1 MVGITHLKQIKLY
14 ETEMDHVLPC
24 KLQSRKFLAK
34 KGDIISSGNYFTK
47 EYVMILSVCTLD
59 SVKLYEAKTEKKN
72 KSSISVRNFNIN
84 PSANEL
90 SKLKPAYM

>member
-1 MVGITHLKQIKLY
+1 MKLKWIMFYLVNQKAENSQL
-14 ETEMDHVLPC
+14 
-24 KLQSRKFLAK
+24 K
-34 KGDIISSGNYFTK
+34 KGDIISSGIYFTK

-59 SVKLYEAKTEKKN
+59 SVKLYEAKTEKKS

>member
-1 MVGITHLKQIKLY
+1 
-14 ETEMDHVLPC
+14 
-24 KLQSRKFLAK
+24 
-34 KGDIISSGNYFTK
+34 
-47 EYVMILSVCTLD
+47 MILSVCTLD
-59 SVKLYEAKTEKKN
+59 SVKLYEAKTEKKS